1 MSLCLSVFLSMYQYE
16 GHLTHIVLQT
26 SCKLVEIFEFKDMKD
41 GDLTGSL
48 TPCILNAQNMTQKI
62 EKFVNRIS

>member
-1 MSLCLSVFLSMYQYE
+1 MSVFLSMYQYE
-16 GHLTHIVLQT
+16 VEGHMSHIILQT
-26 SCKLVEIFEFKDMKD
+26 LCKLVEIFEYKDMKD

-62 EKFVNRIS
+62 EKCVNRIS